1 MYTKI
6 KNPYISKQPLGE
18 EQSFVRMDTE
28 ATSATRSSFELE
40 SEVKPRLFRDVLVL
54 TNLHLLPHRIRNY
67 DSIISY
73 IKLLSNIYQYLTMK
87 PQTPP
92 IELEETRHLDST
104 LRPDSFSDYIG
115 QEVIKKNLHILLT
128 AAKER
133 NTPPEHILLYGP
145 PGLGKTTLAHL
156 IAKELGANL
165 KLSSG
170 PAIMKVGDLAAILTN
185 LTPGDVLFID
195 EIHRLNKLIEEVLY
209 PAMESGKLDI
219 VIGKGPSARTIQLDL
234 PPFTLIGATTRI
246 SLLSSPLRSRFSGG
260 VYRLQYYTEEEIAT
274 IVTNSA
280 TILGTNL
287 PSDAAFEIAKRSR
300 FTPRI
305 ANYYLKR
312 ARDYAQV
319 HKALIDKDVVDTSL
333 SLLEIDEYGI
343 GTSERI
349 ILECLV
355 NVFNGGPVGL
365 NTLAAATGEE
375 EATIADV
382 TEPYLLQIGMIE
394 RTARGRKAT
403 DKALRK
409 FKK

>member
-1 MYTKI
+1 MTPS
-6 KNPYISKQPLGE
+6 NP
-18 EQSFVRMDTE
+18 
-28 ATSATRSSFELE
+28 
-40 SEVKPRLFRDVLVL
+40 
-54 TNLHLLPHRIRNY
+54 H
-67 DSIISY
+67 
-73 IKLLSNIYQYLTMK
+73 
-87 PQTPP
+87 
-92 IELEETRHLDST
+92 IEIEETRHLDST
-104 LRPDSFSDYIG
+104 LRPEKFTDYIG
-115 QEVIKKNLHILLT
+115 QEVIKKNLDILLT
-128 AAKER
+128 AARER

-185 LTPGDVLFID
+185 LTPGDILFID
-195 EIHRLNKLIEEVLY
+195 EIHRLNKMIEEVLY

-260 VYRLQYYTEEEIAT
+260 VYRLQYYTEGEIAT
-274 IVTNSA
+274 IVKNSSK
-280 TILGTNL
+280 ILGAVI
-287 PSDAAFEIAKRSR
+287 PHDAALEIAKRSR

-319 HKALIDKDVVDTSL
+319 HKANIDREVVDSSL
-333 SLLEIDEYGI
+333 SLLEIDEFGL
-343 GTSERI
+343 GVAERMVLDALI
-349 ILECLV
+349 NKFE
-355 NVFNGGPVGL
+355 GGPIGL

-375 EATIADV
+375 EATIEDV
-382 TEPYLLQIGMIE
+382 TEPYLIQIGMLE
-394 RTARGRKAT
+394 RTPRGRKAT
-403 DKALRK
+403 EKAVK
-409 FKK
+409 HFKK